1 MEEKEIRNIIFSHEF
16 EKYYDSIDEKV
27 REKYDYAL
35 HIVRTQ
41 YLVSKKFVCAL
52 ENADFYELRVSIS
65 SNEYR
70 TILLAVDHDSFIQS
84 TKVLLLNSFLKKGTK
99 QYKAEIKKAE
109 NIVKRYLE
117 D

>member
-70 TILLAVDHDSFIQS
+70 TRLSNLMYPLLS
-84 TKVLLLNSFLKKGTK
+84 TKYVPPLYHRIF
-99 QYKAEIKKAE
+99 A
-109 NIVKRYLE
+109 
-117 D
+117 